1 MFCPNYKNK
10 TVFDGFN
17 EIVEAL
23 GGKPL
28 TEEEFKSKELRFQRT
43 GLDYSAMEAAYSI
56 YHLNN
61 GNLINFAPNGK
72 PSKLFDTLLDYFQ
85 GDNKKAIVAKA
96 KVYSNKFLD
105 WFGDWLFQSQ
115 DIDQQTKDQVS
126 LIFKRIPQLSKIGTE
141 EQYAQYIQ
149 TIFPNSQDKSIY
161 WHGSD
166 SDFSRGFK
174 SAKRGE
180 GSGAPE
186 TKERND
192 FYLAKQAWS
201 VLQYVSGVNRKSVD
215 KNGFSIW
222 NKLWFEFKEIMA
234 NGRRENND
242 WKNIVINENTVRQAI
257 PDKKGIFD
265 RNQGKGHGK
274 WLKERKADYGYE
286 NKSDKEFFE
295 EILGV
300 RWGVDTFNTWTQ
312 RNAEIFK
319 SLQETERG
327 IYPAVIN
334 TVNPIR
340 ENGQDTYYEE
350 HRGLFTK
357 ADAEGNDAVLGSETD
372 NEFGSDVAVVLRD
385 NSNVHFLGTQEDM
398 DAFSKFVNRQ
408 NVSKVV
414 DENGEPFVVYHNTR
428 AQFDEFDK
436 KYIRTADGFFF
447 TVDNTPIKAFGDRQ
461 IPVYLNVKNL
471 KETDSTMP
479 TGDDFD
485 YQNDGFDGMQYFFM
499 DSESFIIPNPNQIK
513 HIQNLGAWDTSN
525 PNMKDNNK
533 QRFNYPIMLDKA
545 SGNSIFGSSY
555 TMLENGN
562 NVSSNVIITHLIS
575 SNLLSEDNVKLAKII
590 ARHNIPI
597 MFGELEN
604 DKIAGTITDQNGGS
618 IVVINSKEI
627 SNVTNEFLAN
637 RILHETVHALTT
649 KALTNP
655 QTKEERNLSRSSKTL
670 YSMLDKI
677 APKNER
683 ADIHSGGY
691 VMENEREFAAVF
703 ATDENARN
711 YVYKLARKY
720 DYVARKVKQ
729 FIDSIVNFFAGK
741 PTSNTQSAIDAVEQ
755 YKQDLY
761 DYLYNR
767 PTAQYGDIKSSELID
782 VLFETASGK
791 SFAGDSIQNAIR
803 NAEHEDSDLQ
813 INYATID
820 KKYDFETIARTLMT
834 RLQLIKRSNI
844 GKDEISRQSQL
855 IESQASMLIS
865 EDPEVQYTALQS
877 LASQIGPQLHEDY
890 QRIKQLPNLN
900 ADEYMDYMHTNVG
913 TYKKLA
919 DACGTILKD
928 SQQVGKILQG
938 MYKGKD
944 RSTEEGAEEFEKF
957 KNNFVRDVQRMIDTF
972 EKIENLSNSCIKI
985 LDKIRTKSTKN
996 LLLDIGRTVGDP
1008 DIDNYLTKLERI
1020 DFDISSAV
1028 RTLGAADAAKDAALR
1043 ALAYLVN
1050 SADTKTYTELNSIAK
1065 RLANAFEGLTK
1076 KELRSFYELDLD
1088 GNTTGYLVR
1097 KRNYGVFYNA
1107 YNNKIIEIN
1116 RHISSKYGIS
1126 LDDNNRIAPDGKEA
1140 RKEWNSL
1147 RNDWLEQNCDRRYV
1161 NRYYRA
1167 QEELSSEALLRMQ
1180 TINSQIYQINMTPG
1194 VIQEATGKP
1203 DYFYLDDD
1211 KWEELQ
1217 NLITKKKFLRKE
1229 VDEWGNQK
1237 CDAELEIAKEIDAYY
1252 KKLYPDSGSH
1262 IQQDV
1267 KAWKDARHKMFEGC
1281 GGDPNTNPDFYE
1293 DFIKNTENPFDVKK
1307 WRKWNQRN
1315 SKLEFIQD
1323 DDGKPLVFKK
1333 IQSEFGQVKP
1343 YYGEEEAAIAKQVND
1358 MINTFYGTN
1367 MIVNDRAM
1375 TKSMQNKIK
1384 NLIKKQI
1391 KLRKKAIENN
1401 PVLEQLSKKY
1411 GAIFNSYIEFVTTE
1425 RFNQLSADAMDRASE
1440 TGVFDELYYYEL
1452 LSNYGTIIED
1462 WTTAEIIG
1470 FRPFRWFTT
1479 MRAKDVNKW
1488 MRWVPGDAYNDI
1500 ENSKSLKNEF
1510 FDELEGV
1517 SFVPLIEDHQTKKA
1531 INPEYNNTKLFERLT
1546 KPGSKTE
1553 EMYNT
1558 IVDIMKTANSKMEN
1572 RNYADNYL
1580 LPQVGGTLYTRL
1592 TSKNAEDKHGYIRR
1606 KWKLITDWIGEK
1618 FGIKERKQ
1626 QDDFEQMFGETMS
1639 LDDTDET
1646 GEIVG
1651 SKRRNIKD
1659 LGLLK
1664 NMPDERSMH
1673 MVPQFFTARKNPKY
1687 ISKDLLGIVFM
1698 YYQMAA
1704 NYKNKIEIKNQCEM
1718 IIDAIASRTY
1728 EKRSDESNQIE
1739 EIGGQNTNTY
1749 QFAKKFLEMN
1759 LYDIRREK
1767 HTVRLS
1773 KNSIWQY
1780 TNALEMLKNYTTANN
1795 LGLNPK
1801 VSIVGVLT
1809 SQYNHLIN
1817 AISGNGYSF
1826 GDANFGGAEVIHRMV
1841 RSSITKDS
1849 YIGNMNS
1856 KDKLMVIDEF
1866 YNVQNQLDKKV
1877 KGSNL
1882 NRGVRTASENGVF
1895 GFMSGLDF
1903 MSKSAIAVSILHS
1916 FRFVDGE
1923 WVTEDILYRNS
1934 VYIPK
1939 PERKKWLNDKLK
1951 KYKKAKKEDNLYS
1964 SISVGQNG
1972 EFVILDDKKR
1982 KAYTEDIH
1990 HIVKS
1995 RIEKTAERADGMATK
2010 TQKAAWTQSEIGAL
2024 ALVHRQYLPL
2034 MIQERF
2040 GEEVYDYD
2048 MAMFKNG
2055 QTRLLYNLCRDV
2067 ARSSVMGGAGVGALA
2082 SYTLLRSASNLAFG
2096 SSIPVLA
2103 LGALAGYIYSSKNKD
2118 GRSSVKNVINKY
2130 FKNESTQNDAVKSL
2144 YHQRVLRQIVSELAI
2159 YNLMIAPIINYIASK
2174 ADDDKHKTWWLQFAA
2189 LCLRQFQWEAYTPYR
2204 FDDVFNN
2211 FKSVT
2216 AATGTIDYLQS
2227 SLGGAVTIVTQMLY
2241 SLLDTLANKET
2252 ENNSKNKVKS
2262 GVYKDWNKVDKNFYK
2277 TIPIH
2282 NMYQQGFYAPTI
2294 KDGLFSPTIEAGG
2307 AIGPYKMRQ
2316 YMENSIMKINED

>member
-1 MFCPNYKNK
+1 MFCPNYKDK

-28 TEEEFKSKELRFQRT
+28 TEEEFRSSELRFQRT

-85 GDNKKAIVAKA
+85 GDRKKAIVAKA
-96 KVYSNKFLD
+96 KVYSNKFRK
-105 WFGDWLFQSQ
+105 WFGDW
-115 DIDQQTKDQVS
+115 TA
-126 LIFKRIPQLSKIGTE
+126 E
-141 EQYAQYIQ
+141 E
-149 TIFPNSQDKSIY
+149 
-161 WHGSD
+161 
-166 SDFSRGFK
+166 
-174 SAKRGE
+174 
-180 GSGAPE
+180 
-186 TKERND
+186 KE
-192 FYLAKQAWS
+192 
-201 VLQYVSGVNRKSVD
+201 
-215 KNGFSIW
+215 
-222 NKLWFEFKEIMA
+222 
-234 NGRRENND
+234 
-242 WKNIVINENTVRQAI
+242 
-257 PDKKGIFD
+257 
-265 RNQGKGHGK
+265 
-274 WLKERKADYGYE
+274 
-286 NKSDKEFFE
+286 
-295 EILGV
+295 
-300 RWGVDTFNTWTQ
+300 
-312 RNAEIFK
+312 
-319 SLQETERG
+319 
-327 IYPAVIN
+327 
-334 TVNPIR
+334 
-340 ENGQDTYYEE
+340 
-350 HRGLFTK
+350 
-357 ADAEGNDAVLGSETD
+357 
-372 NEFGSDVAVVLRD
+372 
-385 NSNVHFLGTQEDM
+385 
-398 DAFSKFVNRQ
+398 

-414 DENGEPFVVYHNTR
+414 DENGEPLVVWHVSY
-428 AQFDEFDK
+428 AKDFEEFDLN
-436 KYIRTADGFFF
+436 RTGETFGIYSKRFGIPAAFF
-447 TVDNTPIKAFGDRQ
+447 TEDLRKAKEMLSAYREFYEDDAAPQHR
-461 IPVYLNVKNL
+461 PFYLNL
-471 KETDSTMP
+471 KSPYIVDWTEELPGNEWFGYEQKHLFENYKKDHK
-479 TGDDFD
+479 DV
-485 YQNDGFDGMQYFFM
+485 DG
-499 DSESFIIPNPNQIK
+499 IIGSMGYREEIAFSPNQIK
-513 HIQNLGAWDTSN
+513 HVENLGAWSTGDQN
-525 PNMKDNNK
+525 IKDNNK

-545 SGNSIFGSSY
+545 SGNSVFGTSY
-555 TMLENGN
+555 SMLTNGN
-562 NVSSNVIITHLIS
+562 NVSSNVIINHLIS
-575 SNLLSEDNVKLAKII
+575 SRLLSEDNIKLAKII

-604 DKIAGTITDQNGGS
+604 NKIAGTITDSNGGS
-618 IVVINSKEI
+618 IIIINSKEI

-637 RILHETVHALTT
+637 RILHETIHALTIN
-649 KALTNP
+649 ALTNP
-655 QTKEERNLSRSSKTL
+655 QTKEERNFSRSSKSL
-670 YSMLDKI
+670 YQMLDKI

-683 ADIHSGGY
+683 FDVHSGGY

-703 ATDENARN
+703 ATDENARS

-720 DYVARKVKQ
+720 NYVANKIKS
-729 FIDSIVNFFAGK
+729 FIDSIVNLFVNNNVSSEK
-741 PTSNTQSAIDAVEQ
+741 SAVDAIEQ
-755 YKQDLY
+755 YKKDLY

-767 PTAQYGDIKSSELID
+767 PTVQYGDIKSSQLID
-782 VLFETASGK
+782 ILFETASGK
-791 SFAGDSIQNAIR
+791 SFAGDSIQIAIK
-803 NAEHEDSDLQ
+803 NAELEDSDLQ
-813 INYATID
+813 INYATVD
-820 KKYDFETIARTLMT
+820 KKYDFESVARTLMT

-865 EDPEVQYTALQS
+865 EDPEIQYTALQS

-890 QRIKQLPNLN
+890 QKIKQLPNLN

-944 RSTEEGAEEFEKF
+944 RSTEEGAAEFERF
-957 KNNFVRDVQRMIDTF
+957 KNSFIKDVQRMIDTF

-985 LDKIRTKSTKN
+985 LDKIRTRSTKN
-996 LLLDIGRTVGDP
+996 LLLDIGKTVGDP
-1008 DIDNYLTKLERI
+1008 DVENYITKLERI
-1020 DFDISSAV
+1020 DFDISGAV
-1028 RTLGAADAAKDAALR
+1028 QTLGAADAAKDAALR

-1050 SADTKTYTELNSIAK
+1050 NADTKTYIELNSIAK
-1065 RLANAFEGLTK
+1065 RLANAFQGLTK
-1076 KELRSFYELDLD
+1076 KELRTFYELDLD

-1116 RHISSKYGIS
+1116 RHISSKYGIQ

-1140 RKEWNSL
+1140 RKEWNKL
-1147 RNDWLEQNCDRRYV
+1147 RNDWLEKNCDRRYV

-1194 VIQEATGKP
+1194 VIQESTGKP
-1203 DYFYLDDD
+1203 DYFYLDDE

-1237 CDAELEIAKEIDAYY
+1237 CDAELEIAKEIDEYY
-1252 KKLYPDSGSH
+1252 KKLYPDKGSH

-1267 KAWKDARHKMFEGC
+1267 NAWKTARHNMFIEC
-1281 GGDPNTNPDFYE
+1281 GGDQNTNPDFYE
-1293 DFIKNTENPFDVKK
+1293 DFIKSTEQPFDVKK
-1307 WRKWNQRN
+1307 WRKWNDRN

-1333 IQSEFGQVKP
+1333 IQAEFGQTKP
-1343 YYGEEEAAIAKQVND
+1343 YYGEEEATIAKKVND

-1384 NLIKKQI
+1384 NLIKQQI
-1391 KLRKKAIENN
+1391 KLRKKAIEKN
-1401 PVLEQLSKKY
+1401 PILEQLSKKY

-1425 RFNQLSADAMDRASE
+1425 RFNQLSNDAMEKASE

-1510 FDELEGV
+1510 FDESEGV
-1517 SFVPLIEDHQTKKA
+1517 SFVPLIEDHATKKA
-1531 INPEYNNTKLFERLT
+1531 INPEYNNTKLFETLT
-1546 KPGSKTE
+1546 KPNSKTKKLYDE
-1553 EMYNT
+1553 

-1580 LPQVGGTLYTRL
+1580 LPQVGGNLYTRL
-1592 TSKNAEDKHGYIRR
+1592 TSKDAEDKHGYIRR
-1606 KWKLITDWIGEK
+1606 KWKLITDWISEK

-1626 QDDFEQMFGETMS
+1626 QDDFEQMFGETVS

-1646 GEIVG
+1646 GTVVG
-1651 SKRRNIKD
+1651 SNRRSIKD

-1673 MVPQFFTARKNPKY
+1673 IIPQFFTARKNPKY

-1704 NYKNKIEIKNQCEM
+1704 NYKNKVEIKNQCEM
-1718 IIDAIASRTY
+1718 IVDTIANRTY
-1728 EKRSDESNQIE
+1728 EKRSDESNQVE
-1739 EIGGQNTNTY
+1739 EIGGQNTKTY

-1801 VSIVGVLT
+1801 VSIVGILT

-1826 GDANFGGAEVIHRMV
+1826 GDANFGGAEVIHRTI

-1849 YIGNMNS
+1849 YISNMNS

-1877 KGSNL
+1877 KNSNI
-1882 NRGVRTASENGVF
+1882 NRGLKTYADNGVF
-1895 GFMSGLDF
+1895 AFMSGLDF
-1903 MSKSAIAVSILHS
+1903 LSKSAIAVSILHS

-1923 WVTEDILYRNS
+1923 WVTKDMIYRNS

-1939 PERKKWLNDKLK
+1939 DKRKQWLKDKLN
-1951 KYKKAKKEDNLYS
+1951 KYKTAKKEDNLYS
-1964 SISVGQNG
+1964 SISVGEDG
-1972 EFVILDDKKR
+1972 EFIILDENKK
-1982 KAYTEDIH
+1982 KAYTEDLH

-1995 RIEKTAERADGMATK
+1995 RIEKIAERADGMATK

-2048 MAMFKNG
+2048 MAMYKNG

-2067 ARSSVMGGAGVGALA
+2067 ARSSVFGGAGVGALT

-2096 SSIPVLA
+2096 SSIPILA
-2103 LGALAGYIYSSKNKD
+2103 LGALAGYIYSSKNKSGD
-2118 GRSSVKNVINKY
+2118 STIKDVVNKY
-2130 FKNESTQNDAVKSL
+2130 FKNESTHNDAVKSL
-2144 YHQRVLRQIVSELAI
+2144 YHQRVLKQIVSELII
-2159 YNLMIAPIINYIASK
+2159 YNAIVAPIIGLIASK

-2227 SLGGAVTIVTQMLY
+2227 SMGGAVTLVTQLLY
-2241 SLLDTLANKET
+2241 SLLDTLATKESQ
-2252 ENNSKNKVKS
+2252 NNSKNKVKS
-2262 GVYKDWNKVDKNFYK
+2262 GVYKDWDKTNKNFYK
-2277 TIPIH
+2277 SVPIH

-2294 KDGLFSPTIEAGG
+2294 KDGIFSPTIEAGG